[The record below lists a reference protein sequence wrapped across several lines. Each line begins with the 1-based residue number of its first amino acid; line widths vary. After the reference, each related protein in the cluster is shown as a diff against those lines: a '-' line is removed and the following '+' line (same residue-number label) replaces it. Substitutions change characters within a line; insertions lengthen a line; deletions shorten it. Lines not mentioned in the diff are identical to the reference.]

1 METIKSNNK
10 DTTDYAVGPSR
21 VKLRMWDFGHC
32 DPKKCSGR
40 KLQRLGVVADL
51 RVSQGFN
58 GVVLSPV
65 AKETVSPADRAA
77 VMAYGVSV
85 GDCSWARLSDVPF
98 GKLQRRGHHRLLPF
112 VVAANPVNY
121 GKPLKLNCAEAFAC
135 TLFITGACVV
145 PRESRQVLRVRAL
158 RFASRRAHAF
168 DSVGAHSCAAC
179 FYSCCVHACI
189 MRIVFIHGRRVRG
202 GGGGGAGQVQVGAE
216 LPGAEPG
223 GAGLVHALRVRC
235 GDP

>member
-1 METIKSNNK
+1 MHSSRKQNRQAGSRGGRRDGDGGGGGGGGGFRKMDTIKSNNK

-77 VMAYGVSV
+77 VMAHGVSV
-85 GDCSWARLSDVPF
+85 IDCSWARLSDVPF

-135 TLFITGACVV
+135 TLFITGACVRRALARLWV
-145 PRESRQVLRVRAL
+145 PACARIRACARACVRRVHRVRAP
-158 RFASRRAHAF
+158 RPS
-168 DSVGAHSCAAC
+168 
-179 FYSCCVHACI
+179 
-189 MRIVFIHGRRVRG
+189 
-202 GGGGGAGQVQVGAE
+202 
-216 LPGAEPG
+216 
-223 GAGLVHALRVRC
+223 
-235 GDP
+235 